1 MIIVTTNNIPEKNIK
16 KTIGLVKGST
26 VRTKNF
32 VNDISAAFKNLA
44 GGELIEYNEML
55 TEARKIAIGRMVEEA
70 ESLGA
75 NAIVGFRLSS
85 SSIMSSAAEIIA
97 YGTAVFVE

>member
-1 MIIVTTNNIPEKNIK
+1 MIIVTTNNISEKNIK

-32 VNDISAAFKNLA
+32 LNDISAAFKNL
-44 GGELIEYNEML
+44 GSGELVEYNEML

-85 SSIMSSAAEIIA
+85 SSIMSSPAEIIA